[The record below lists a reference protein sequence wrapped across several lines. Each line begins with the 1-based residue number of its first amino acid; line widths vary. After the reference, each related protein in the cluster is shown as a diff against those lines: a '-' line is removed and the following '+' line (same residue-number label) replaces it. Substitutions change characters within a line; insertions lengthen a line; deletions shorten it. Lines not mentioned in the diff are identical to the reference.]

1 MKKQF
6 YFKAFLFTTFK
17 IFSRWNKKLATDY
30 VYTDFTG
37 SRRMHTPNSITCDD
51 LVDDLDE
58 LKKDMGT
65 FLLRFSD
72 EDSIAYIGK
81 LN

>member
-1 MKKQF
+1 
-6 YFKAFLFTTFK
+6 
-17 IFSRWNKKLATDY
+17 
-30 VYTDFTG
+30 
-37 SRRMHTPNSITCDD
+37 MHTPSSITCDE
-51 LVDDLDE
+51 LVDDLDD

-81 LN
+81 LKGLVAP

>member
-1 MKKQF
+1 
-6 YFKAFLFTTFK
+6 
-17 IFSRWNKKLATDY
+17 
-30 VYTDFTG
+30 
-37 SRRMHTPNSITCDD
+37 MHTPNSITCDD

-72 EDSIAYIGK
+72 EDSIAYIGRLNQAEIAKKHKKQMVQTEK
-81 LN
+81 LNYN